1 MATISASLTAH
12 AGDAETGGKYAFDG
26 KISREVLE
34 NYLARSLNMLN
45 LDVEDDTAL
54 EEDLRMVK
62 NVGAKHL
69 GFVTLIWFAGDTKVD
84 VEEHFRKATAVAD
97 KVHRMDPEIM
107 LQAGVFETISAAADS
122 IPIPEW
128 VFREYGVPAEKR
140 TFSHRKMLYDRQ
152 EVGHGHQT
160 LPPDISKIE
169 TRLWFYYWSRRYIDA
184 GYENIHL
191 GMIGL
196 MDKADS
202 GHACSFELLDK
213 VRAYAKQKARRHFV
227 LFDSQYPYGVV
238 ENGKLLFDFHQ
249 MQLRPKDV
257 VGSPEKCI
265 LEMGYGDTI
274 YGKSK
279 GGLTPSGWS
288 CDHLPYFIQFDNGYP
303 TGKEGKNIGFP
314 YAWGRCELDW
324 FAHQPEA
331 YRNEWLRYA
340 WKWLRD
346 NDPAGYL
353 QMPGFACDGIIQPV
367 AVGAATVTCYRANT
381 RSKTSPNGFSQEE
394 TIKAIWSAVPG
405 K

>member
-1 MATISASLTAH
+1 MLIFSMPVFAHRLQRPSALLALAVIACTLSTAC
-12 AGDAETGGKYAFDG
+12 AVEIGGDPRYQFDG
-26 KISREVLE
+26 KISQPVLE
-34 NYLARSLNMLN
+34 NYLARSLNMMGLA
-45 LDVEDDTAL
+45 LDDAAAL

-69 GFVTLIWFAGDTKVD
+69 GFVTFLWLEGDVTVD

-97 KVHRMDPEIM
+97 RIFRIDPEIM
-107 LQAGVFETISAAADS
+107 LQAGVFETIAPAVDS

-128 VFREYGVPAEKR
+128 VFNEYGVPVEHR
-140 TFSHRKMLYDRQ
+140 NFSHRKMFYDFPYA
-152 EVGHGHQT
+152 GHGHQT
-160 LPPDISKIE
+160 LPPDISKLE

-191 GMIGL
+191 GMIGI
-196 MDKADS
+196 MDQADE
-202 GHACSFELLDK
+202 GHAYSFELLDK
-213 VRAYAKQKARRHFV
+213 VRTYARQKARRHLV

-238 ENGKLLFDFHQ
+238 EDGKLLFDYHQ

-265 LEMGYGDTI
+265 LEIGYGDTI

-288 CDHLPYFIQFDNGYP
+288 CEHLPYFIQFDNGYP
-303 TGKEGKNIGFP
+303 TGKEGQNIGFP

-324 FAHQPEA
+324 FAHQPKA

-340 WKWLRD
+340 
-346 NDPAGYL
+346 
-353 QMPGFACDGIIQPV
+353 
-367 AVGAATVTCYRANT
+367 
-381 RSKTSPNGFSQEE
+381 
-394 TIKAIWSAVPG
+394 
-405 K
+405 